1 MKKKQ
6 SEYELVSKAKMGELM
21 KTKGSNSILELH
33 ISSTHG

>member
-21 KTKGSNSILELH
+21 KTASANSILE
-33 ISSTHG
+33 

>member
-21 KTKGSNSILELH
+21 KTTSANSTLE
-33 ISSTHG
+33 